1 MLHHRYSARACRNAA
16 TSNTKFRLVP
26 TLKFK
31 FLRSTQKRSS
41 KETANTN
48 LWSRSKLAPSAGVP
62 KRGGQ
67 KNRKQQVRDD
77 HSSEAKEERNA
88 QHDIVDFLP
97 TAASPNVNAF
107 ESAASS
113 SLFQKTLQKDSKA
126 DPKTSQEEPM
136 GHEDQFITAL
146 VNNISCCIC

>member
-1 MLHHRYSARACRNAA
+1 M
-16 TSNTKFRLVP
+16 
-26 TLKFK
+26 
-31 FLRSTQKRSS
+31 
-41 KETANTN
+41 
-48 LWSRSKLAPSAGVP
+48 P

-77 HSSEAKEERNA
+77 HSSEAKEERNP

-97 TAASPNVNAF
+97 VAASPNVNAF

-136 GHEDQFITAL
+136 ERKGIFIKAPDNRSHESLAYHI
-146 VNNISCCIC
+146 